1 MVFRGWNVV
10 DTVVSHASLTPPL
23 QGHYCCR
30 HRSFD
35 INKHWF
41 NYDVNQT
48 PIKLRIIQ
56 ISTARV
62 RCINWQCYGSQYSP
76 VRHKTTSVARC
87 E

>member
-41 NYDVNQT
+41 NYDVNHSYKIAHHSNQHR
-48 PIKLRIIQ
+48 PCQMYKLAMLRQ
-56 ISTARV
+56 
-62 RCINWQCYGSQYSP
+62 
-76 VRHKTTSVARC
+76 SVFAGPPQDDKRRSM
-87 E
+87 